1 MNSVFL
7 TVMTSHVVLVGADAP
22 NLAVS
27 VFGCVGKDV
36 IVISTN
42 LIWNTSMFMIKT
54 GTEGYSGRQDWRS
67 LLTDEGDGK
76 GEIKA

>member
-1 MNSVFL
+1 
-7 TVMTSHVVLVGADAP
+7 MTSHVVLVGAP

-54 GTEGYSGRQDWRS
+54 GTESYSGRQDWR
-67 LLTDEGDGK
+67 
-76 GEIKA
+76 